1 MIDTVGWLG
10 RIGGLRL
17 TASVAVDVGAADRAG
32 REEVRD
38 ENHDAYVKQGLDARL
53 LHPIGN
59 EMTLLREAIEGF

>member
-17 TASVAVDVGAADRAG
+17 TASVAVDVGAAERAAM
-32 REEVRD
+32 EKVRD
-38 ENHDAYVKQGLDARL
+38 ENHDAHVKQGLDDRL

-59 EMTLLREAIEGF
+59 ETTLPREAIEGF